1 MLKLGSRGTALGR
14 RVRCPACRY
23 PNLGI
28 NIWCER
34 CRTPLDWQRTAA
46 APPAAELPLTA
57 APASGGRA
65 FCPSCGAA
73 NAAGDRYCPYCGA
86 DMLPRTTIIGRPAS
100 PRLRRLRAS
109 KVRRIALPRL
119 ALPRLALPRLALPR
133 LTRPRLGVPRLAL
146 PRLAGPRF
154 PRTIWI
160 VAVVVCVLLIAPLAY
175 VLFPSSRT
183 AAARHSPAR
192 ISTTSTN
199 SAAATSA
206 QAAAI
211 RGVESTTGLHYA
223 GSCPAGAACLSM
235 LSQTVGQDAAAVL
248 FSTAGTPGGRQCAGY
263 VYRSSGVWH
272 FLDAVCGLPGQLSP
286 LVGREAT
293 VHVPGSCAN
302 VRDRPSLKGGVVACL
317 NDGTRVHIDG
327 GPTYADG
334 RIWWRQQRGWLA
346 HDFLKAA

>member
-119 ALPRLALPRLALPR
+119 ALPRLALPRLTRPR
-133 LTRPRLGVPRLAL
+133 LTRPRLAL
-146 PRLAGPRF
+146 PRLALPRLAVPRF

-160 VAVVVCVLLIAPLAY
+160 VAVGVGVLFIAPLAY
-175 VLFPSSRT
+175 VLFPSYRAAAPTFAIGPASKAGSWRASMTERGCTST
-183 AAARHSPAR
+183 AARPTPTAASGGA
-192 ISTTSTN
+192 S
-199 SAAATSA
+199 SAA
-206 QAAAI
+206 
-211 RGVESTTGLHYA
+211 G
-223 GSCPAGAACLSM
+223 
-235 LSQTVGQDAAAVL
+235 
-248 FSTAGTPGGRQCAGY
+248 
-263 VYRSSGVWH
+263 
-272 FLDAVCGLPGQLSP
+272 
-286 LVGREAT
+286 
-293 VHVPGSCAN
+293 
-302 VRDRPSLKGGVVACL
+302 
-317 NDGTRVHIDG
+317 
-327 GPTYADG
+327 
-334 RIWWRQQRGWLA
+334 
-346 HDFLKAA
+346 

>member
-119 ALPRLALPRLALPR
+119 ALPRLALRRLALPR
-133 LTRPRLGVPRLAL
+133 LTRPRLAWPRLAL
-146 PRLAGPRF
+146 PRLAVPRF

-175 VLFPSSRT
+175 VLFPPSRT
-183 AAARHSPAR
+183 VAARHSPAR

-199 SAAATSA
+199 SGVATTA

-223 GSCPAGAACLSM
+223 GSCPAGAACLSV

-263 VYRSSGVWH
+263 VYRSSGDWH

-317 NDGTRVHIDG
+317 YDGTRVHIDG

>member
-119 ALPRLALPRLALPR
+119 ALPRLTRPRLALPRLALPR
-133 LTRPRLGVPRLAL
+133 LAV
-146 PRLAGPRF
+146 PRF

-272 FLDAVCGLPGQLSP
+272 FLDAVCGLPGQVSP

-317 NDGTRVHIDG
+317 YDGTRVHIDG

>member
-57 APASGGRA
+57 APTSGGRA

-73 NAAGDRYCPYCGA
+73 NGAGDRYCPYCGA

-119 ALPRLALPRLALPR
+119 ALPRLALPRL
-133 LTRPRLGVPRLAL
+133 TRPRLAL
-146 PRLAGPRF
+146 PRLAVPRF

-206 QAAAI
+206 QAAAV
-211 RGVESTTGLHYA
+211 RGVEFTTGLHYA

-248 FSTAGTPGGRQCAGY
+248 FSTASTPGGRQCAGY

-272 FLDAVCGLPGQLSP
+272 FLDAVCGLPGQVSP

-317 NDGTRVHIDG
+317 YDGTRVHIDG

>member
-73 NAAGDRYCPYCGA
+73 NGAGDRYCPYCGA

-119 ALPRLALPRLALPR
+119 ALPRLALPRLA
-133 LTRPRLGVPRLAL
+133 V
-146 PRLAGPRF
+146 PRF

-263 VYRSSGVWH
+263 VYRSRGDWH

-317 NDGTRVHIDG
+317 YDGTRVHIDG

>member
-119 ALPRLALPRLALPR
+119 ALPRLALTRLALPRLALPR
-133 LTRPRLGVPRLAL
+133 LTRPRLARPRLAL
-146 PRLAGPRF
+146 PRLAVPRF

-263 VYRSSGVWH
+263 VYRSRGDWH
-272 FLDAVCGLPGQLSP
+272 FLDAVYLSP
-286 LVGREAT
+286 RAGILSSAGSLPAIGRQ
-293 VHVPGSCAN
+293 H
-302 VRDRPSLKGGVVACL
+302 
-317 NDGTRVHIDG
+317 
-327 GPTYADG
+327 
-334 RIWWRQQRGWLA
+334 RGIEESKFCGILQ
-346 HDFLKAA
+346 

>member
-57 APASGGRA
+57 APASSGRA

-73 NAAGDRYCPYCGA
+73 NAAGGRYCPYCGA
-86 DMLPRTTIIGRPAS
+86 DMLPSPTITRRPAS
-100 PRLRRLRAS
+100 PRIRRSRAS
-109 KVRRIALPRL
+109 KVRRVALPRLARPRL
-119 ALPRLALPRLALPR
+119 ALPR
-133 LTRPRLGVPRLAL
+133 V
-146 PRLAGPRF
+146 

-160 VAVVVCVLLIAPLAY
+160 VALVVSVLLIAPLAY

-183 AAARHSPAR
+183 AAARHSSAR
-192 ISTTSTN
+192 VPTTSTAN
-199 SAAATSA
+199 AAASA

-211 RGVESTTGLHYA
+211 RGVESATGLHYA
-223 GSCPAGAACLSM
+223 GRCPAGAACLSM
-235 LSQTVGQDAAAVL
+235 LSQTAGQDAAAVL
-248 FSTAGTPGGRQCAGY
+248 FSTASSGGRQCAGY
-263 VYRSSGVWH
+263 VYQSSGGWH

-286 LVGREAT
+286 LVGHEAT

-302 VRDRPSLKGGVVACL
+302 VRDRPSLKAGVVACL
-317 NDGTRVHIDG
+317 SDGTRVHIDG

-334 RIWWRQQRGWLA
+334 RIWWREQRGWLA
-346 HDFLKAA
+346 HDFLKPA

>member
-57 APASGGRA
+57 APTSGGRA

-73 NAAGDRYCPYCGA
+73 NGAGDRYCPYCGA

-119 ALPRLALPRLALPR
+119 ALPRLALPRL
-133 LTRPRLGVPRLAL
+133 TRPRLAL
-146 PRLAGPRF
+146 PRLAVPRF

-206 QAAAI
+206 QAAAV
-211 RGVESTTGLHYA
+211 RGVEFTTGLHYA

-272 FLDAVCGLPGQLSP
+272 FLDAVCGLPGQVSP

-317 NDGTRVHIDG
+317 YDGTRVHIDG

>member
-57 APASGGRA
+57 APTSGGRA

-73 NAAGDRYCPYCGA
+73 NGAGDRYCPYCGA

-119 ALPRLALPRLALPR
+119 ALPRLALPRLKRPR
-133 LTRPRLGVPRLAL
+133 LTRPRLAL
-146 PRLAGPRF
+146 PRLAVPRF

-206 QAAAI
+206 QAAAV
-211 RGVESTTGLHYA
+211 RGVEFTTGLHYA

-317 NDGTRVHIDG
+317 YDGTRVHIDG

>member
-1 MLKLGSRGTALGR
+1 M
-14 RVRCPACRY
+14 
-23 PNLGI
+23 
-28 NIWCER
+28 
-34 CRTPLDWQRTAA
+34 
-46 APPAAELPLTA
+46 
-57 APASGGRA
+57 
-65 FCPSCGAA
+65 
-73 NAAGDRYCPYCGA
+73 
-86 DMLPRTTIIGRPAS
+86 
-100 PRLRRLRAS
+100 
-109 KVRRIALPRL
+109 
-119 ALPRLALPRLALPR
+119 
-133 LTRPRLGVPRLAL
+133 
-146 PRLAGPRF
+146 
-154 PRTIWI
+154 
-160 VAVVVCVLLIAPLAY
+160 VVCVLLIAPLAY

-263 VYRSSGVWH
+263 VYRSRGDWH

-293 VHVPGSCAN
+293 VHVPGTCAN
-302 VRDRPSLKGGVVACL
+302 VRDRPSLKGGVVGCL
-317 NDGTRVHIDG
+317 YDGTRVHIDG

>member
-1 MLKLGSRGTALGR
+1 M
-14 RVRCPACRY
+14 
-23 PNLGI
+23 
-28 NIWCER
+28 
-34 CRTPLDWQRTAA
+34 
-46 APPAAELPLTA
+46 
-57 APASGGRA
+57 
-65 FCPSCGAA
+65 
-73 NAAGDRYCPYCGA
+73 
-86 DMLPRTTIIGRPAS
+86 
-100 PRLRRLRAS
+100 
-109 KVRRIALPRL
+109 
-119 ALPRLALPRLALPR
+119 
-133 LTRPRLGVPRLAL
+133 
-146 PRLAGPRF
+146 
-154 PRTIWI
+154 
-160 VAVVVCVLLIAPLAY
+160 VVCVLLIAPLAY

-272 FLDAVCGLPGQLSP
+272 FLDAVCGLPGQVSP

-317 NDGTRVHIDG
+317 YDGTRVHIDG